1 MLAELSQKSNS
12 SLFLPTLIFKKLL
25 IMSIESVIKSTREMM
40 DKAIDHL
47 ESELVKIRTGKA
59 TPNMLDSV
67 MVDYYGSMTP
77 LNQIAN
83 VNTPDARTLVVQ
95 PWEKSRLGDIERAI
109 INSNLGLNPQND
121 GEMIRINVPP
131 LTEER
136 RKDMVKLAKGE
147 AEHCKISIR
156 NARKNANESIKK
168 LQKDGLAEDLAK
180 DAETSVQNMTKDY
193 ETRVDDHLV
202 KKEKEI
208 MTV

>member
-1 MLAELSQKSNS
+1 
-12 SLFLPTLIFKKLL
+12 
-25 IMSIESVIKSTREMM
+25 MSTDLVIKSSRDMM
-40 DKAIDHL
+40 DKAISHL
-47 ESELVKIRTGKA
+47 ESELLKIRTGKA
-59 TPNMLDSV
+59 NPAMLDSV
-67 MVDYYGSMTP
+67 MVDYYGAMTP

-95 PWEKSRLGDIERAI
+95 PWEKSRLADIERAI

-136 RKDMVKLAKGE
+136 RKEMVKMAKNE
-147 AEHCKISIR
+147 VEHCKISIR
-156 NARKNANESIKK
+156 NARKNGNESIKK

-180 DAETSVQNMTKDY
+180 DAETTMQNITKDY
-193 ETRVDDHLV
+193 ETKVDDHFV
-202 KKEKEI
+202 RKEKEI

>member
-1 MLAELSQKSNS
+1 LIIFALVNVKIEFMSLES
-12 SLFLPTLIFKKLL
+12 SITT
-25 IMSIESVIKSTREMM
+25 SREMM
-40 DKAIDHL
+40 DKAINHL
-47 ESELVKIRTGKA
+47 EVELGRIRTGKA
-59 TPNMLDSV
+59 NPAMLDSV
-67 MVDYYGSMTP
+67 MVDYYGAMTP

-95 PWEKSRLGDIERAI
+95 PWEKSRLADIERAI

-121 GEMIRINVPP
+121 GEIIRINVPP

-136 RKDMVKLAKGE
+136 RREMVKMAKNE
-147 AEHCKISIR
+147 AEHCKVSIR
-156 NARKNANESIKK
+156 NARKAGNENIKK

-180 DAETSVQNMTKDY
+180 DGENTIQNLTKDY
-193 ETRVDDHLV
+193 ETKVDEHVV

>member
-1 MLAELSQKSNS
+1 
-12 SLFLPTLIFKKLL
+12 
-25 IMSIESVIKSTREMM
+25 MSVDVVIKSTRDMM
-40 DKAIDHL
+40 DKAISHL
-47 ESELVKIRTGKA
+47 ETELVKIRTGKA
-59 TPNMLDSV
+59 SPSMLDSV
-67 MVDYYGSMTP
+67 MVDYYGAMTP

-83 VNTPDARTLVVQ
+83 VNTPDARTIVVQ
-95 PWEKSRLGDIERAI
+95 PWEKNKLGDIERAI

-136 RKDMVKLAKGE
+136 RKEMVKLAKGE
-147 AEHCKISIR
+147 AENCKVSIR

-168 LQKDGLAEDLAK
+168 LQKDGLAEDMAK
-180 DAETSVQNMTKDY
+180 DAETKIQNLTKDF
-193 ETRVDDHLV
+193 ELKVDDHLT

>member
-1 MLAELSQKSNS
+1 
-12 SLFLPTLIFKKLL
+12 
-25 IMSIESVIKSTREMM
+25 MSTESVIKSTRELM
-40 DKAIDHL
+40 DKAISHL
-47 ESELVKIRTGKA
+47 ESELLKIRTGKA
-59 TPNMLDSV
+59 QPSMLDSV
-67 MVDYYGSMTP
+67 MVDYYGAMTP

-95 PWEKSRLGDIERAI
+95 PWEKSRLADIERAI

-121 GEMIRINVPP
+121 GELIRINVPP

-136 RKDMVKLAKGE
+136 RKEMVKMAKNE

-180 DAETSVQNMTKDY
+180 DGENTVQNITKDY
-193 ETRVDDHLV
+193 ETRVDDHLT

>member
-1 MLAELSQKSNS
+1 MGLKSNT
-12 SLFLPTLIFKKLL
+12 SLFLLFNIEPQT
-25 IMSIESVIKSTREMM
+25 MSTDAVIKSSREMM
-40 DKAIDHL
+40 EKAINHL
-47 ESELVKIRTGKA
+47 EAELAKIRTGKA
-59 TPNMLDSV
+59 NPSMLDSV
-67 MVDYYGSMTP
+67 MVDYYGAMTP

-83 VNTPDARTLVVQ
+83 VNTPDARTIVIQ
-95 PWEKSRLGDIERAI
+95 PWEKSKLGEIERAI

-136 RKDMVKLAKGE
+136 RKEMVKMAKNE
-147 AEHCKISIR
+147 AENCKVSIR

-180 DAETSVQNMTKDY
+180 DAENTVQNLTKDF
-193 ETRVDDHLV
+193 ELKVDDHV
-202 KKEKEI
+202 AKKEKEI